1 MQRLR
6 SSISVPWLAVSVVI
20 ALAIWANSMVP
31 GSDSSQIS
39 HGVLDMVRGLL
50 LDAGLPVEWL
60 SHFFIRKMGH
70 FTEYLALGVSV
81 SAALDRG
88 AHLDT
93 LRVLSIASTVLIVAS
108 LDEVIQL
115 FVPGRCGQVADVLLD
130 CMGAIVGI
138 AVSSF
143 VRRRISS

>member
-6 SSISVPWLAVSVVI
+6 SSISVPWLIASVVI
-20 ALAIWANSMVP
+20 VLAIWGNSMMP

-39 HGVLDMVRGLL
+39 HGVLDVVRSFL
-50 LDAGLPVEWL
+50 LDAGLPADWV

-93 LRVLSIASTVLIVAS
+93 VRVLSIVSTVLIAAS

-130 CMGAIVGI
+130 CLGAVAGV
-138 AVSSF
+138 AVSSL
-143 VRRRISS
+143 VRRRLTR

>member
-6 SSISVPWLAVSVVI
+6 SSISVPWLVVSAVI

-39 HGVLDMVRGLL
+39 HGVLDMVRTFL
-50 LDAGLPVEWL
+50 LDAGLPVDWL
-60 SHFFIRKMGH
+60 SHFFIRKLGH

-81 SAALDRG
+81 SAAFDRG

-93 LRVLSIASTVLIVAS
+93 FRVLSIASTVLIVAS

-115 FVPGRCGQVADVLLD
+115 FIPGRCGQVADVLLD
-130 CMGAIVGI
+130 CMGAIAGI
-138 AVSSF
+138 AASSF
-143 VRRRISS
+143 VRCRITS